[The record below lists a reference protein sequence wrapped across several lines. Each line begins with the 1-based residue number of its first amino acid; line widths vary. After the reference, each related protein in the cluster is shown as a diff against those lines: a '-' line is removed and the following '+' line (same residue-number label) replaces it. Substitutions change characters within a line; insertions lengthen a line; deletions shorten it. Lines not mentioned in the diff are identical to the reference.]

1 MPSPIDMRPSFLPI
15 LLATAIGC
23 TGCLPWLGAVYPF
36 PGTFGTTSQGL
47 LKGGRTLPR
56 QGENFRL
63 YHASKKAF
71 AVPQLVR
78 ALVRAADKVE
88 KAHNGSM
95 LLIGDMSSA
104 HGGFLP
110 GHSSHRSGRDAD
122 TAFFTTDLWGASVV
136 ENGLI
141 HFDRFGVGLRDNR
154 IRKFDT
160 ARNWSLVEAL
170 INDEEIEVQWIF
182 VSAGLKA
189 LLLEWAL
196 ENGKDL
202 QTVERAAV
210 VLKQPGDSAPH
221 DDHFHIRIYCPK
233 DRFGALCLDTPPFR
247 PWVQK
252 PSAPSGPTRE
262 TLLRAALEGIE

>member
-1 MPSPIDMRPSFLPI
+1 MRPFLSI

-23 TGCLPWLGAVYPF
+23 TGCLPWAGAVYPF
-36 PGTFGTTSQGL
+36 SGTFGATSRGL
-47 LKGGRTLPR
+47 LKGGKTLPR
-56 QGENFRL
+56 QGEHFRL

-88 KAHNGSM
+88 EKHNGSI

-110 GHSSHRSGRDAD
+110 GHRSHRSGRDAD
-122 TAFFTTDLWGASVV
+122 LAFFTTDIWGKPVV
-136 ENGLI
+136 EKGLI
-141 HFDRFGVGLRDNR
+141 HFDRFGVGVRGGQVR
-154 IRKFDT
+154 RFDT
-160 ARNWSLVEAL
+160 AQNWALVEAL
-170 INDEEIEVQWIF
+170 MNDKEIEVQWIF

-189 LLLEWAL
+189 LLLEWAVK
-196 ENGKDL
+196 NGEDL
-202 QTVERAAV
+202 QTVERAAS

-233 DRFGALCLDTPPFR
+233 DRFGALCLNTAPFWPWIEIPP
-247 PWVQK
+247 P
-252 PSAPSGPTRE
+252 PPGPTRE
-262 TLLRAALEGIE
+262 KLLRAALEGIE